1 MLLELCAAAGPGRA
15 SGVRSL
21 ATAHLASCI
30 WRADTSAPKGSG
42 TAPLEW
48 LVLGATCAYTC
59 ACACDPTRTTC
70 IRRLDRN
77 LFSGYFA
84 ALSLS
89 HTHTHTH
96 TLHSSSFQLH
106 PLAPSRR
113 THRRPLLGA
122 RRARL
127 ALATRTSPPRSPTT
141 SLLRCRCAHR
151 SITVHISTFPIH
163 QFCRV
168 VRRSIRSTFDTTF
181 TTPLHT

>member
-21 ATAHLASCI
+21 ATAHRASCV

-89 HTHTHTH
+89 LSLTHTHTHTH
-96 TLHSSSFQLH
+96 PPFLQFPAPSTRSLAADAQATASGCASGSLGARYTHFSSSFADH
-106 PLAPSRR
+106 FSPS
-113 THRRPLLGA
+113 L
-122 RRARL
+122 
-127 ALATRTSPPRSPTT
+127 SVRSPFHYSTHFNFSHT
-141 SLLRCRCAHR
+141 SVLQSCQKK
-151 SITVHISTFPIH
+151 H
-163 QFCRV
+163 QV
-168 VRRSIRSTFDTTF
+168 NV
-181 TTPLHT
+181 